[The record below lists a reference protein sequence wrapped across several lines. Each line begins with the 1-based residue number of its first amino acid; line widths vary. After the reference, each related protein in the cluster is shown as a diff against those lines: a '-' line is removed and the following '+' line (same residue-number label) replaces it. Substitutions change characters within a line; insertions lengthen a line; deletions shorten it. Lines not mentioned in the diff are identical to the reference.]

1 MLLRGVACLQVRSF
15 YSSLAK
21 AIHQHPRRRG
31 EESLPVSGP
40 MRSAAL
46 YLGLV
51 MKHSYEKLAPAA
63 STPQVRRP
71 GRRAVRHWRVVPL
84 HLACSI
90 GPHQWDFIMKDSC
103 DMHWPNVM
111 GVPACLLW

>member
-1 MLLRGVACLQVRSF
+1 MTGGVLLKRVACLQVRSF

-63 STPQVRRP
+63 PTPQVGRP
-71 GRRAVRHWRVVPL
+71 GRRA
-84 HLACSI
+84 
-90 GPHQWDFIMKDSC
+90 G
-103 DMHWPNVM
+103 
-111 GVPACLLW
+111 

>member
-1 MLLRGVACLQVRSF
+1 MLPDGNLHCAVSLLPMETQICILQMDGRVFLKCVVCLQVRSF

-31 EESLPVSGP
+31 DESLPVSGP

-63 STPQVRRP
+63 STSQVWRP
-71 GRRAVRHWRVVPL
+71 GRKA
-84 HLACSI
+84 
-90 GPHQWDFIMKDSC
+90 M
-103 DMHWPNVM
+103 
-111 GVPACLLW
+111 